1 MPFFHILSGSL
12 HAINVDVWC
21 LLDPIS
27 PPASACFALSMRGCF
42 LGNSRSFR
50 NPSQAWHLKKL
61 WNSFSPLEHP
71 LDLSYGSDFG
81 HSTAVQYT
89 CARCLPEAYRHH
101 RKDQHV
107 CLGKNGS
114 QDDQLLHD
122 VWMDEALEEVLVW
135 RESLSPTQGFSDA
148 HNGWDEKTKKIEEA
162 IVPEILL
169 VKEQ

>member
-1 MPFFHILSGSL
+1 MDPRACRTDIRSAYLVQLNLACVNQSTRLCMLCTFHEGVLPGQQQKLSHPFPGLT
-12 HAINVDVWC
+12 
-21 LLDPIS
+21 
-27 PPASACFALSMRGCF
+27 
-42 LGNSRSFR
+42 
-50 NPSQAWHLKKL
+50 SQETLEQL
-61 WNSFSPLEHP
+61 TPEHP
-71 LDLSYGSDFG
+71 LDLGNVSDFG
-81 HSTAVQYT
+81 HATPVQYT

-101 RKDQHV
+101 RKYQHV

-148 HNGWDEKTKKIEEA
+148 HNGGDEKTKKIEEA

>member
-1 MPFFHILSGSL
+1 MPTNL
-12 HAINVDVWC
+12 DVWC
-21 LLDPIS
+21 LLHPIS

-42 LGNSRSFR
+42 LGSSRSFR

-61 WNSFSPLEHP
+61 WNNSPVEHP
-71 LDLSYGSDFG
+71 LDLGNVSDFG
-81 HSTAVQYT
+81 HATPVQYT

-135 RESLSPTQGFSDA
+135 GESLWPPQGFSDA
-148 HNGWDEKTKKIEEA
+148 YNGWDEKTKKIEEA